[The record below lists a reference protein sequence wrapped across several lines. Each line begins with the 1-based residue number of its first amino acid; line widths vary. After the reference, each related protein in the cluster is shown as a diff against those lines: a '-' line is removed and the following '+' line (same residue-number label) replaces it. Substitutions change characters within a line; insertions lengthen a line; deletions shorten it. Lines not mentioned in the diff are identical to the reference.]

1 MNTLKSEYLD
11 GAMVAMDRALMPQTE
26 DGLVEPIEFPDAA
39 PQKMLYP
46 YFKRDCN
53 GMTSPIIFAEEFAGG
68 KIPDGLEYK
77 PGWRF
82 PTQENTQYLPMQN
95 VFYED
100 PKLNLSF
107 TDWRVLNK
115 YAYEKPIPTAMDEGM
130 KIAAQRALL
139 PERKYYLEGNI
150 AECCD
155 AGIWLATEDGEVQ
168 ICNFDILVK
177 EHRVIKERNKKDGIE
192 FLFEVI
198 CNGTRTELT
207 ISNKDLDSITKVIQ
221 REVPMCTLKTA
232 VPKGNLILASIARKQ
247 LQGIPT
253 RYIFKSAGFWRTEE
267 RWVYV
272 HDTAPVPNPKIV
284 FQTGYSIPNDHG
296 LGPTQSCVEAIGFL
310 GLSQK
315 QTMLLPLFLLA
326 HLGPLFELFAE
337 AGFVPRFVTFLNG
350 RTGSLK
356 TSIALCLYK
365 IFGELKDTPE
375 ANFNDTE
382 TALEIK
388 LGTACSR
395 VLLVDDFRPPV
406 TATGGRQNLEK
417 LEKIIRF
424 VGDRISKARSNPEL
438 GRAKEFPPTG
448 CCLITGED
456 TGGSQS
462 SLLRCLVLSIEKGD
476 IDGRKLQKYQD
487 NPILLQTHMYHFLC
501 WCGTH
506 GDWLVHYIKEN
517 FKKERNYYSEKVHER
532 RIADTGA
539 TLVLV
544 AHIFLCY
551 AATVG
556 TLAEGNKLPL
566 EHEWRSIIEQAL
578 QFSEGYSK
586 EKNPA
591 AMYLSALFD
600 MHQSGKVAIASEI
613 STYEPTK
620 HIGYAKEGE
629 WWLRKNDLYRLV
641 VQYWGGL
648 GVAFPLSIV
657 KVNEALDDQGLIG
670 VSYQVSDGV
679 EKKLYSKRS
688 SLEGRPHM
696 TVLFTSKAQEY
707 LQRELGEY

>member
-1 MNTLKSEYLD
+1 MSNLKSEYLKE
-11 GAMVAMDRALMPQTE
+11 AMATMDRVLMPQTE
-26 DGLVEPIEFPDAA
+26 EGLIEPIEFPDAA

-46 YFKRDCN
+46 YFKRNAD
-53 GMTSPIIFAEEFAGG
+53 GMISPIIFAEEFANGNM
-68 KIPDGLEYK
+68 PDYLEYK
-77 PGWRF
+77 PGWQLPAPEVAGLF
-82 PTQENTQYLPMQN
+82 PLQN
-95 VFYED
+95 IVYED
-100 PKLNLSF
+100 PRLNLE
-107 TDWRVLNK
+107 TDDWKVLNGQER
-115 YAYEKPIPTAMDEGM
+115 EKTSSKCKDEAMQQAE
-130 KIAAQRALL
+130 KFALL
-139 PERKYYLEGNI
+139 PKRRYYMEGNI

-155 AGIWLATEDGEVQ
+155 AGILFMTEDGEEQ

-177 EHRVIKERNKKDGIE
+177 EHLIIKERNKKDGME

-198 CNGTRTELT
+198 CNNTRKELT
-207 ISNKDLDSITKVIQ
+207 ISNRDVDNITKIVQ
-221 REVPMCTLKTA
+221 REVPICTLNTTVSKC
-232 VPKGNLILASIARKQ
+232 NLILASIVRKQ
-247 LQGIPT
+247 IQGLPV
-253 RYIFKSAGFWRTEE
+253 RYIFKSPGFWRVEE
-267 RWVYV
+267 GWVYA
-272 HDTAPVPNPKIV
+272 HDTAPTPNPKTV
-284 FQTGYSIPNDHG
+284 FQTGYSILYDPS
-296 LGPTQSCVEAIGFL
+296 LSPTQACVEAKAFL
-310 GLSQK
+310 NLSQK

-326 HLGPLFELFAE
+326 HLGPMFELFAD
-337 AGFVPRFVTFLNG
+337 AGYVPRFVTFLNG

-356 TSIALCLYK
+356 TSMALCLYR
-365 IFGELKDTPE
+365 IFSELKDTPE

-388 LGTACSR
+388 LGTAYSR

-406 TATGGRQNLEK
+406 TAAAGRQNLEK

-462 SLLRCLVLSIEKGD
+462 SLLRCLVLPIEKGD
-476 IDGRKLQKYQD
+476 INGKELQKYQD
-487 NPILLQTHMYHFLC
+487 NPLLLQTHMYHFLC
-501 WCGTH
+501 FCGEH
-506 GDWLVHYIKEN
+506 GDQFVRHIKEN
-517 FKKERNYYSEKVHER
+517 FKKERDYFSSRVHER

-551 AATVG
+551 AASVG
-556 TLAEGNKLPL
+556 AVTESGIRTLEQ
-566 EHEWRSIIEQAL
+566 EWRAIITQAL
-578 QFSEGYSK
+578 HFSEDYSK
-586 EKNPA
+586 EKNPC
-591 AMYLSALFD
+591 AMYLGALFD
-600 MHQSGKVAIASEI
+600 MYQSGRVAIASEI

-620 HIGYAKEGE
+620 HIGYAKDGE

-648 GVAFPLSIV
+648 GVTFPLSIV

>member
-1 MNTLKSEYLD
+1 MSTLKNEYLNE
-11 GAMVAMDRALMPQTE
+11 AMAAMDQALMPRTE
-26 DGLVEPIEFPDAA
+26 EGLIEPIDFFNAA
-39 PQKMLYP
+39 PQKLQFP
-46 YFKRDCN
+46 HIKRDSD
-53 GMTSPIIFAEEFAGG
+53 GATPAIFFAEEFENG
-68 KIPDGLEYK
+68 KIPDYLEYK
-77 PGWRF
+77 PGWRL
-82 PTQENTQYLPMQN
+82 PAQENPQDLPLQN
-95 VFYED
+95 VIYED
-100 PKLNLSF
+100 PKLNLGF
-107 TDWRVLNK
+107 TDWQALNN
-115 YAYEKPIPTAMDEGM
+115 YAHIKPMLEAEDESM
-130 KIAAQRALL
+130 KIAQQRILL
-139 PERKYYLEGNI
+139 PKRRYYLEGNV
-150 AECCD
+150 AECCN

-177 EHRVIKERNKKDGIE
+177 ERRVLKARSKKDGME
-192 FLFEVI
+192 FLFVVA
-198 CNGTRTELT
+198 CNDTRTELT
-207 ISNKDLDSITKVIQ
+207 ISNRDLDSITKVIQ
-221 REVPMCTLKTA
+221 REVPVCTLKTS

-247 LQGIPT
+247 IQGLPT
-253 RYIFKSAGFWRTEE
+253 RHIFKSPGFWRIEE
-267 RWVYV
+267 GWVYA
-272 HDTAPVPNPKIV
+272 HDTAPAPNPQTV
-284 FQTGYSIPNDHG
+284 FQTGYSIPYDPG
-296 LGPTQSCVEAIGFL
+296 LGPTQACAEAKAFL
-310 GLSQK
+310 NLSQK
-315 QTMLLPLFLLA
+315 QTMILPLFLLA
-326 HLGPLFELFAE
+326 HLGPLFELFAD
-337 AGFVPRFVTFLNG
+337 AGYVPRFVTFLNG

-356 TSIALCLYK
+356 TSTALCLYK

-406 TATGGRQNLEK
+406 TAVAGRQNLEK

-487 NPILLQTHMYHFLC
+487 NPLLLQTHMYHFLC
-501 WCGTH
+501 WCGAH
-506 GDWLVHYIKEN
+506 GDWIIRFIKEN
-517 FKKERNYYSEKVHER
+517 FKKERNYFATKVSER

-544 AHIFLCY
+544 AHIFLHY

-556 TLAEGNKLPL
+556 ALAENSMLSV
-566 EHEWRSIIEQAL
+566 EQEWRSIIAQAL

-600 MHQSGKVAIASEI
+600 MHQSGKIAIASEI

-629 WWLRKNDLYRLV
+629 WWLRKNDVYRLV
-641 VQYWGGL
+641 VQHWGGL
-648 GVAFPLSIV
+648 GVTFPLSIT

-696 TVLFTSKAQEY
+696 LVLYVSKAQSY
-707 LQRELGEY
+707 LQREFGEY

>member
-1 MNTLKSEYLD
+1 MSNLKNEYLE
-11 GAMVAMDRALMPQTE
+11 GAMVAMDRALTPRTE
-26 DGLVEPIEFPDAA
+26 EGLVEPIEFPDAA
-39 PQKMLYP
+39 PPKMLYP
-46 YFKRDCN
+46 CFKRDSN
-53 GMTSPIIFAEEFAGG
+53 GLTSPIIFAEEFADG
-68 KIPDGLEYK
+68 KIPDGLEYA
-77 PGWRF
+77 PGWRLA
-82 PTQENTQYLPMQN
+82 TLEDTQYFPMQN
-95 VFYED
+95 VIYED

-115 YAYEKPIPTAMDEGM
+115 YAYEKPKPKAMDESM
-130 KIAAQRALL
+130 KIAEQRALL
-139 PERKYYLEGNI
+139 PKRKYYLEGNI
-150 AECCD
+150 AECCE

-177 EHRVIKERNKKDGIE
+177 EQRVIKERNKKDGIE

-207 ISNKDLDSITKVIQ
+207 ISNRDLDSITKVIQ

-253 RYIFKSAGFWRTEE
+253 RYIFKSAGFWRIEKS
-267 RWVYV
+267 WVYV
-272 HDTAPVPNPKIV
+272 HDTAPVPNPQAV
-284 FQTGYSIPNDHG
+284 FQTGYSIPHDPG
-296 LGPTQSCVEAIGFL
+296 LTPTQSCAEAIGFL
-310 GLSQK
+310 DLSQK

-337 AGFVPRFVTFLNG
+337 VGCVPRFVTFLNG

-356 TSIALCLYK
+356 TSTALCLYR

-406 TATGGRQNLEK
+406 TAMAGRQNLEK

-501 WCGTH
+501 WCGAR
-506 GDWLVHYIKEN
+506 GDWLVHYIKED

-556 TLAEGNKLPL
+556 ALAEGSRLPL
-566 EHEWRSIIEQAL
+566 EQEWRSIIAQTL

-600 MHQSGKVAIASEI
+600 MYQSGKVAIASEI

-641 VQYWGGL
+641 VQHWGGI
-648 GVAFPLSIV
+648 GITFPLSIT

-670 VSYQVSDGV
+670 ISYQVSDGA
-679 EKKLYSKRS
+679 EKKLYSRRS

-696 TVLFTSKAQEY
+696 MVLYVSKAQSY